1 MISSLHGVVLHATSD
16 QVVIDV
22 GGVGF
27 AVAVP
32 ADVAHTAVVGE
43 KLLLHTSLIVRED
56 SLSLFGFAD
65 RGELEIFG
73 LLISVTGVGPKS
85 ALGVLSHLTADQIAE
100 AVTAEDDA
108 PFRRVSGIGP
118 KTAAQLIHEY
128 GDLDTLLARAGEIKQ
143 PKRRETLI
151 NFADQIRLSRE
162 LVTLTCDA
170 PAPEAVD
177 DFLIRDPD
185 PAVLSEFLE
194 RMEFR
199 SLLRRVG
206 DGKAPPKEGSTFARQ
221 PLLAIPLVFGLLL
234 AFGALVLRLTS
245 LAFGEPRGS
254 AAPAEASYL
263 PMFAHFALVL
273 TAGIYLPR
281 PLVVWFQ
288 HVANLLG

>member
-118 KTAAQLIHEY
+118 KTAKLIVLQLAGKVQAFAAPSKPAAAGGTDVVTQVAAALVGLGWSEKVAAEAAAQTAAEAT
-128 GDLDTLLARAGEIKQ
+128 DAERASV
-143 PKRRETLI
+143 
-151 NFADQIRLSRE
+151 A
-162 LVTLTCDA
+162 
-170 PAPEAVD
+170 
-177 DFLIRDPD
+177 
-185 PAVLSEFLE
+185 
-194 RMEFR
+194 
-199 SLLRRVG
+199 SLLRR
-206 DGKAPPKEGSTFARQ
+206 T
-221 PLLAIPLVFGLLL
+221 LA
-234 AFGALVLRLTS
+234 
-245 LAFGEPRGS
+245 
-254 AAPAEASYL
+254 
-263 PMFAHFALVL
+263 
-273 TAGIYLPR
+273 
-281 PLVVWFQ
+281 
-288 HVANLLG
+288 LLGPAQGGQTRV

>member
-118 KTAAQLIHEY
+118 KTAKLIVLQLAGKVQAFAAPSKPAAVGGTDVVTQVAAALVGLGWSEKVAAEAATQTAAEAT
-128 GDLDTLLARAGEIKQ
+128 DAERASV
-143 PKRRETLI
+143 
-151 NFADQIRLSRE
+151 A
-162 LVTLTCDA
+162 
-170 PAPEAVD
+170 
-177 DFLIRDPD
+177 
-185 PAVLSEFLE
+185 
-194 RMEFR
+194 
-199 SLLRRVG
+199 SLLRR
-206 DGKAPPKEGSTFARQ
+206 T
-221 PLLAIPLVFGLLL
+221 LA
-234 AFGALVLRLTS
+234 
-245 LAFGEPRGS
+245 
-254 AAPAEASYL
+254 
-263 PMFAHFALVL
+263 
-273 TAGIYLPR
+273 
-281 PLVVWFQ
+281 
-288 HVANLLG
+288 LLGPAQGGQARV

>member
-32 ADVAHTAVVGE
+32 ADVAHTAAVGE

-118 KTAAQLIHEY
+118 KTAKLIVLQLAGKVQAFAAPSKPAAAGGTDVVTQVAAALVGLGWSEKVAAEAAAQTAAEAT
-128 GDLDTLLARAGEIKQ
+128 DAERASV
-143 PKRRETLI
+143 
-151 NFADQIRLSRE
+151 A
-162 LVTLTCDA
+162 
-170 PAPEAVD
+170 
-177 DFLIRDPD
+177 
-185 PAVLSEFLE
+185 
-194 RMEFR
+194 
-199 SLLRRVG
+199 SLLRR
-206 DGKAPPKEGSTFARQ
+206 T
-221 PLLAIPLVFGLLL
+221 LA
-234 AFGALVLRLTS
+234 
-245 LAFGEPRGS
+245 
-254 AAPAEASYL
+254 
-263 PMFAHFALVL
+263 
-273 TAGIYLPR
+273 
-281 PLVVWFQ
+281 
-288 HVANLLG
+288 LLGPAQGGQTRV